1 MSSDTPS
8 PPPRRPRSVH
18 LIRSSVVVMAAFVVS
33 KIVGLLR
40 DRAIAHQFGATP
52 ELDAYVAAFK
62 IPDLLFTLIAGGALI
77 SAFLPVFADAL
88 AHDEDD
94 EAWTIASGVTS
105 LIFTTT
111 AVFAALA
118 ALAAPW
124 LVAHVVAPG
133 FPPAE
138 QALTA
143 SLMRI
148 ILFSTL
154 IFAVSGIQ
162 MGILNAFQHFLL
174 PALAPI
180 AYNLGIL
187 FGAIWLVPRFG
198 IYGLAYGVV
207 IGATLHLVIKIP
219 GLIRYG
225 FRYIPTFGLS
235 HPGVHMV
242 LWLMWPRMLALGT
255 VQAVFI
261 VNTRLASSLAGG
273 SLSALNYAWL
283 IAQMPQTILGTAVA
297 TVAFP
302 TLAALAARGER
313 DAMRST
319 AVTALRVMIVLSVP
333 AAVGLA
339 LLGAPVIEMLLE
351 TGRFDQSAA
360 DATLLA
366 LQMFALGLVGQ
377 VTLEIVARLFYAQKN
392 TLTPLYLATLAM
404 VVNIALA
411 YLLVIPMAQAGLALA
426 NSVAVTLE
434 VLIGLWLLRRQLGG
448 IGERELAGTL
458 GRSGLAAAAMGVAIY
473 VTLLLLPESI
483 GGGIGGSFVQGLIR
497 AGIGGLVG
505 GAVYLAAGLAL
516 GIDEL
521 RLGLGMVTRRL
532 GLGGG

>member
-1 MSSDTPS
+1 
-8 PPPRRPRSVH
+8 
-18 LIRSSVVVMAAFVVS
+18 MAAFVVS
-33 KIVGLLR
+33 KLVGLLR
-40 DRAIAHQFGATP
+40 DRAIAHQFGASP

-77 SAFLPVFADAL
+77 SAFLPVFADHL
-88 AHDEDD
+88 AHDDED
-94 EAWTIASGVTS
+94 EAWTVASGMTS
-105 LIFTTT
+105 LIFAAT
-111 AVFAALA
+111 AILAALA

-133 FPPAE
+133 FTPAQ
-138 QALTA
+138 QALTVD
-143 SLMRI
+143 LMRI
-148 ILFSTL
+148 ILVSTL

-198 IYGLAYGVV
+198 IFGLAYGVV
-207 IGATLHLVIKIP
+207 LGAGLHLVIKIP
-219 GLIRYG
+219 GLVRYG
-225 FRYIPTFGLS
+225 FRYIPTFALS
-235 HPGVHMV
+235 HPGVRLV
-242 LWLMWPRMLALGT
+242 LWLMWPRVLSLGT

-261 VNTRLASSLAGG
+261 VNTRLASALAGG

-283 IAQMPQTILGTAVA
+283 IAQMPQTVLGTAVA

-302 TLAALAARGER
+302 TLAELAARGER
-313 DAMRST
+313 DAMRAT
-319 AVTALRVMIVLSVP
+319 AVTTLRAMIVASVP

-366 LQMFALGLVGQ
+366 LRMFALGLVGQ

-392 TLTPLYLATLAM
+392 TLTPLYLAVFAM

-411 YLLVIPMAQAGLALA
+411 YALVVPLAQGGLALA

-434 VLIGLWLLRRQLGG
+434 VLAGLWLLRRPLGG
-448 IGERELAGTL
+448 IGERELAATL
-458 GRSGLAAAAMGVAIY
+458 ARSGIAAAAMAVAIL
-473 VTLLLLPESI
+473 VTLQILPESL
-483 GGGIGGSFVQGLIR
+483 GGGIGGSFVQGLLR
-497 AGIGGLVG
+497 AGIGGVVG
-505 GAVYLAAGLAL
+505 GAVYVAAGLLL
-516 GIDEL
+516 GIAEL
-521 RLGLGMVTRRL
+521 RKAVGMVGRRL
-532 GLGGG
+532 GRLGG